1 LTGSAGTVATCA
13 EAIVAPL
20 LGSPISLAGIFRLTK
35 SAQFTA
41 ALPGDDAAAI
51 RIATALLMSAVS
63 DLMVSPPHCVG
74 IGNVILE
81 RGEAA
86 VLGAMLPAAARTA
99 A

>member
-1 LTGSAGTVATCA
+1 LTGSAGTVAVCA
-13 EAIVAPL
+13 EVIVAPP
-20 LGSPISLAGIFRLTK
+20 LGSPISLAGIFRFTK

-51 RIATALLMSAVS
+51 RIATALLMSVVF

-74 IGNVILE
+74 IGNVIWN
-81 RGEAA
+81 AA
-86 VLGAMLPAAARTA
+86 KLLVLGALLPAAARTA